1 MYMFG
6 FLTRI
11 LTRRVILIV
20 ILVLTC
26 TISVY
31 YYTKANSIHQTVI
44 SGQST
49 FYTPGQHENCKWLVH
64 FSNTITTEEGDNSP
78 AQIGIPEIIK
88 DGYISG
94 IIQNG
99 PGKSLLLAFKIPS
112 QSDKSP
118 PIVLTAS
125 YALEQLPLETISFRV
140 FNSTMMR
147 MVLYSSQEKCVE
159 ATMK

>member
-1 MYMFG
+1 MFG
-6 FLTRI
+6 FLTLRNT
-11 LTRRVILIV
+11 LLIV
-20 ILVLTC
+20 LALVSA
-26 TISVY
+26 ISFHFY
-31 YYTKANSIHQTVI
+31 IKANSIHQTVI
-44 SGQST
+44 AGKST

-64 FSNTITTEEGDNSP
+64 FSDTITTEEGDTSP

-112 QSDKSP
+112 QSDKTP
-118 PIVLTAS
+118 PIVLTS
-125 YALEQLPLETISFRV
+125 TYSLEELPLKTISFRV
-140 FNSTMMR
+140 FNSTVMR

>member
-1 MYMFG
+1 MFG
-6 FLTRI
+6 FLTLRNT
-11 LTRRVILIV
+11 LLIV
-20 ILVLTC
+20 LALVSGASFY
-26 TISVY
+26 I
-31 YYTKANSIHQTVI
+31 YTKANSVHQTVI
-44 SGQST
+44 TGKST

-64 FSNTITTEEGDNSP
+64 FSNTITTEEGDTSP

-99 PGKSLLLAFKIPS
+99 PGKSLLLAFKIPT
-112 QSDKSP
+112 QSDKTP
-118 PIVLTAS
+118 PIVLTS
-125 YALEQLPLETISFRV
+125 TYTLEELPLKTISFRV
-140 FNSTMMR
+140 FNSTAMR

>member
-1 MYMFG
+1 MFG
-6 FLTRI
+6 FITRKTI
-11 LTRRVILIV
+11 LTIILI
-20 ILVLTC
+20 LVS
-26 TISVY
+26 IVSVHY
-31 YYTKANSIHQTVI
+31 YIKANTDHKTVI
-44 SGQST
+44 KGKST
-49 FYTPGQHENCKWLVH
+49 FYTPGQHDNCKWVVH

-99 PGKSLLLAFKIPS
+99 PGQSLLLAFKIPN

-118 PIVLTAS
+118 PLVLTS
-125 YALEQLPLETISFRV
+125 TYTLEELPLKTIAFRV

-147 MVLYSSQEKCVE
+147 MVLYSSLEKCVE

>member
-1 MYMFG
+1 MFG
-6 FLTRI
+6 FLTR
-11 LTRRVILIV
+11 RVTL
-20 ILVLTC
+20 LGVLALAC
-26 TISVY
+26 TISFY
-31 YYTKANSIHQTVI
+31 YYTKANSVHKII
-44 SGQST
+44 IPGQST
-49 FYTPGQHENCKWLVH
+49 FYTPGQHGNCKWLVH

-78 AQIGIPEIIK
+78 AQIGIPEIIE

-99 PGKSLLLAFKIPS
+99 PGKSLLLAFKIPT

-118 PIVLTAS
+118 PIVLTSS
-125 YALEQLPLETISFRV
+125 YTLEDLPLKTISFRV

>member
-1 MYMFG
+1 MFG
-6 FLTRI
+6 FLTKRVTLIGI
-11 LTRRVILIV
+11 LA
-20 ILVLTC
+20 LVSA
-26 TISVY
+26 ISVHY
-31 YYTKANSIHQTVI
+31 YIKANNVHKII
-44 SGQST
+44 IPEKST
-49 FYTPGQHENCKWLVH
+49 FYTPGQHGNCKWLVH
-64 FSNTITTEEGDNSP
+64 FSREVTTEEGDNSP

-99 PGKSLLLAFKIPS
+99 PGKSLLLAFKIPT

-125 YALEQLPLETISFRV
+125 YSLDNLPLKTISFRV
-140 FNSTMMR
+140 FNSTLMR
-147 MVLYSSQEKCVE
+147 MVLYSSEEKCVE

>member
-1 MYMFG
+1 MFG
-6 FLTRI
+6 FLTLRNT
-11 LTRRVILIV
+11 LLIV
-20 ILVLTC
+20 LALVSA
-26 TISVY
+26 ISFHFY
-31 YYTKANSIHQTVI
+31 IKANSIHQTVI
-44 SGQST
+44 VGKST

-64 FSNTITTEEGDNSP
+64 FSDTITTEEGDTSP

-112 QSDKSP
+112 QSDKTP
-118 PIVLTAS
+118 PIVLTS
-125 YALEQLPLETISFRV
+125 TYSLEELPLKTISFRV
-140 FNSTMMR
+140 FNSTVMR